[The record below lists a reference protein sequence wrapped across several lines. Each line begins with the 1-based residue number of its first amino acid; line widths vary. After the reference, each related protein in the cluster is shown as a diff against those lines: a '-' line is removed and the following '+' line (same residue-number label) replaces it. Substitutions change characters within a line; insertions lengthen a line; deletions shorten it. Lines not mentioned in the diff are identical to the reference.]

1 MKNLIASVI
10 VALALSLALP
20 VAAQDFDKGHKTLES
35 GYLATALREL
45 KLLGDQGKAGAQFYL
60 SFMYNSGDGGAQ
72 DYVEAAKWY
81 RLAAKQGVA
90 LAQHDFSIMHFQGQ
104 GVPRFDVLSSSR
116 LQ

>member
-1 MKNLIASVI
+1 
-10 VALALSLALP
+10 
-20 VAAQDFDKGHKTLES
+20 
-35 GYLATALREL
+35 
-45 KLLGDQGKAGAQFYL
+45 
-60 SFMYNSGDGGAQ
+60 MYNSGDGGAQ

-90 LAQHDFSIMHFQGQ
+90 LAQHNFSIMHFQGQ